1 MTFLKRNWLSLL
13 LAVVCV
19 ALTVTVVNQ
28 NRQLTEQAD
37 QIQTIWGQ
45 LRQDVSDIYHLQGD
59 VEELKPAASLV
70 QAFSVTVADVDTVRQ
85 QVVLNLTVTP
95 AEGAQLR
102 YPRVTAHRSEGDP
115 AHYLWPSADLREKN
129 GLWEGELTLPVDE
142 TSPVTLS
149 LLTGPHAEPAVETLA
164 EYPSMTAL
172 LPVVLANHG
181 GEAAYD
187 QAGDGK
193 LYFVHLETELTDPAG
208 NPVVVEEPRYRVYRN
223 GELALEVSA
232 LDYEIEGK
240 GVAADPGDQMELNL
254 TCRDAYGLSYEFA
267 LRRWEIG
274 PDWRVRLIEQWRPAA
289 YPAVVWPG

>member
-19 ALTVTVVNQ
+19 ALTVTVVDQ
-28 NRQLTEQAD
+28 NRRLAEQAE
-37 QIQTIWGQ
+37 QIQNIWGQ
-45 LRQDVSDIYHLQGD
+45 LRQDVSDFYHLKGD
-59 VEELKPAASLV
+59 VEQLKSAVPLAEGIR
-70 QAFSVTVADVDTVRQ
+70 VTVTDVDTVRH
-85 QVVLNLTVTP
+85 QVILNLTVTP
-95 AEGAQLR
+95 TEGARVQ
-102 YPRVTAHRSEGDP
+102 YPRVTAHRPEGDP
-115 AHYLWPSADLREKN
+115 AHYLWPSANLREKD

-149 LLTGPHAEPAVETLA
+149 LLTEPHTDPTVETLA
-164 EYPSMTAL
+164 EYPSMAAL

-193 LYFVHLETELTDPAG
+193 LYFVHCETNFTDPAG
-208 NPVVVEEPRYRVYRN
+208 NPVEVKEPRYRVYRN

-240 GVAADPGDQMELNL
+240 GVDADPGDQMELNL
-254 TCRDAYGLSYEFA
+254 TCRDAYGLSYEFS

-274 PDWRVRLIEQWRPAA
+274 PDWRVRLIEQWRPSA
-289 YPAVVWPG
+289 YPTVVWPN

>member
-13 LAVVCV
+13 LAVACV
-19 ALTVTVVNQ
+19 ALTVTVVDQ
-28 NRQLTEQAD
+28 NRRLAEQAE
-37 QIQTIWGQ
+37 QIQNIWGQ
-45 LRQDVSDIYHLQGD
+45 LRQDAADLYQLKRD
-59 VEELKPAASLV
+59 TEELKSAAPLAESLR
-70 QAFSVTVADVDTVRQ
+70 VTVADVDTVRQ
-85 QVVLNLTVTP
+85 QVILNLTVTP
-95 AEGAQLR
+95 AEGAQLQ
-102 YPRVTAHRSEGDP
+102 YPRVTAHRPEGDP
-115 AHYLWPSADLREKN
+115 VDYLWPTADLSEKN

-142 TSPVTLS
+142 ASPVTLS
-149 LLTGPHAEPAVETLA
+149 LLTGPHADPAVETLA

-208 NPVVVEEPRYRVYRN
+208 NPVEVEEPRYRVYRN

-254 TCRDAYGLSYEFA
+254 TCRDAYGLSYEFG

-274 PDWRVRLIEQWRPAA
+274 PDWRVRLIEQWRPSA
-289 YPAVVWPG
+289 YPAVVWNE